1 MTVLVAVILF
11 LFGAIFGSFAGAM
24 VWRLKTHRSL
34 ANDRSECEHCHHKL
48 SWLDLI
54 PLFSWLY
61 LKGKCRYCRK
71 PIGWT
76 ALLLEVGLGIV
87 FAVSYLLWPYPL
99 SLPMDIVYLLLWLV
113 ACVLLAILFVYDL
126 RWYLLPDKIIWP
138 LAAIGGAL
146 FVIRAATSGW
156 GFSEVAM
163 ELVLGFVPV
172 TGIYYLL
179 YKVSN
184 GRWVG
189 FGDVKLGIFI
199 GLALGWTGAL
209 LTLVLANFIGLLVVL
224 PGLLS
229 GKLSRSSEIPFGP
242 FLIVATV
249 IAMLVGQHVI
259 GWYMQFAL
267 GDPAILRP

>member
-1 MTVLVAVILF
+1 MTGLVAIVLF
-11 LFGAIFGSFAGAM
+11 VFGAIFGSFAGAM
-24 VWRLKTHRSL
+24 VWRIKTSRSL

-48 SWLDLI
+48 SWLDLV
-54 PLFSWLY
+54 PLLSWLY
-61 LKGKCRYCRK
+61 LRGKCRYCRK

-76 ALLLEVGLGIV
+76 ALLLEVGLGLV
-87 FAVSYLLWPYPL
+87 FVASYLLWPSPL
-99 SLPMDIVYLLLWLV
+99 GSPIEVIHLGLWLL

-138 LAAIGGAL
+138 LAVVGGAI
-146 FVIRAATSGW
+146 FVIQAITSKW
-156 GFSEVAM
+156 GLEQVVVEFA
-163 ELVLGFVPV
+163 LAFVPV
-172 TGIYYLL
+172 TGVYYLL
-179 YKVSN
+179 YKVSS

-199 GLALGWTGAL
+199 GLALGWIGAL

-229 GKLSRSSEIPFGP
+229 GKFSRTSEIPFGP
-242 FLIVATV
+242 FLIVAAL
-249 IAMLVGQHVI
+249 ISMLI
-259 GWYMQFAL
+259 GSQIVDWYLQLAL